1 MNINEIVE
9 YSTDSGNVKLSAQ
22 IVRNMIAIGKN
33 IEDAEIVNFMM
44 MCQYRRLNPFL
55 KQAYLVKFGETVQII
70 VSKDVFTQ
78 RLNLHPQ
85 CEGWEAGV
93 IVWNKDGK
101 KIIERVGTF
110 FLDDTEKL
118 VGAYFI
124 LHRKGWKEPF
134 KWTIKLKD
142 YFRTYKNKN
151 GTIEPMGNWATMPGV
166 MLVKCVTVAGI
177 RNVFSEEFGGMYTD
191 DELGIDKAIDVT
203 PINKTKS
210 DKKKD
215 KNKKEETFISQVQIG
230 ELCALAASKSKE
242 LNYNADDLLKYAME
256 LLVNRGSL
264 KSVSKKEIPKK
275 LFADVYN
282 FIKSLIDTKEKKE
295 RKENNTTNE
304 NKENNTTNE
313 NKENNT
319 TNENKENNT
328 TNETKENNTT
338 NETKEN
344 DENNNENNNGT
355 PKVER

>member
-9 YSTDSGNVKLSAQ
+9 YSTDSGNVKLSVQ
-22 IVRNMIAIGKN
+22 IVRNMIAVGKS

-55 KQAYLVKFGETVQII
+55 KQAYLVKFGDTAQII

-78 RLNLHPQ
+78 RLNIHPQ

-93 IVWNKDGK
+93 IVWNKDEK

-210 DKKKD
+210 DNKKD
-215 KNKKEETFISQVQIG
+215 KNKKEETFIEETFISQVQIG

-295 RKENNTTNE
+295 KE
-304 NKENNTTNE
+304 
-313 NKENNT
+313 
-319 TNENKENNT
+319 KENNT
-328 TNETKENNTT
+328 TNETKE
-338 NETKEN
+338 KEKEKEK
-344 DENNNENNNGT
+344 ENNNENNNGT